1 MKKFEIPGRKAIGF
15 PRGKPGATTSCT
27 RGKQN
32 SKFKIIIFAIVAF
45 LAAGHLPLNAFS
57 SDNFFDNTDEW
68 SSGDAGNVQI
78 TNKINVSANTG
89 GNTAASGKII
99 EGKEKTNVE
108 IKTIINGKEI
118 DPVEIKSEASEVK
131 VESKIEADGE
141 KAQARREIEI
151 GSEKKSENYQ
161 VDLKNS
167 EIEAKDSIEAGAE
180 DGKGDASRE
189 IKIDSEEQAENSIAR
204 EPGKEKAFNNLQNLW
219 LNFIENLKFVFQNI
233 FSIFR

>member
-1 MKKFEIPGRKAIGF
+1 MKKF
-15 PRGKPGATTSCT
+15 
-27 RGKQN
+27 KQN

-45 LAAGHLPLNAFS
+45 LAAGPLPLNAFS

-89 GNTAASGKII
+89 GNTAAGGEII

-108 IKTIINGKEI
+108 IKNIINGKEI

-131 VESKIEADGE
+131 VASEIETDGE
-141 KAQARREIEI
+141 KAQVQREIEI

-189 IKIDSEEQAENSIAR
+189 IKIDFEEQAENSIAR
-204 EPGKEKAFNNLQNLW
+204 EPEKEKAFNNLQNWW